1 MKKALALLVTVI
13 LSISIYAKEF
23 SVFKYNNQYGV
34 IDNSR
39 KVVILP
45 EYAKIS
51 TNQKSYYF
59 CYSNDER
66 IDIYNPK
73 MELIYSIQGNAE
85 LKKFSD
91 YEYILKKR
99 SDKKF
104 YLLNLKTLDLSE
116 YQKSEKYIYEYAY
129 TDDVALV
136 MEIGT
141 KNVSYSIADIN
152 GNIIL
157 RDIEQADIVFSDGL
171 LAVWMEDGKSGFV
184 DKTGKFVIETKFYR
198 NPADEGPRKFPAL
211 GYFFNEGLG
220 IVQSEKG
227 VWKILDKKG
236 NETLIPNSIHLYGGC
251 FVNGLIVVKDKNG
264 KFGYMNSKAEIV
276 IPYVFDSASTFG
288 GKYAMVVY
296 DSKDAVIDKKGKIFL
311 SEDIMLK
318 QK

>member
-1 MKKALALLVTVI
+1 MKRALALLVALI
-13 LSISIYAKEF
+13 ISISIYAKEF
-23 SVFKYNNQYGV
+23 SVFKYNNHYGV
-34 IDNSR
+34 IDNNR
-39 KVVILP
+39 KVIIPP
-45 EYAKIS
+45 EYDRIS
-51 TNQKSYYF
+51 KTDQAYFF
-59 CYSNDER
+59 CYDSNDSLF
-66 IDIYNPK
+66 IYSPDVK
-73 MELIYSIQGNAE
+73 LIYSIKE
-85 LKKFSD
+85 KTSLTRYSD
-91 YEYILKKR
+91 YEYIVKKR
-99 SDKKF
+99 SDSNF
-104 YLLNLKTLDLSE
+104 YLLNLKTLKLSE
-116 YQKSEKYIYEYAY
+116 YQKSGKYMYEYAY
-129 TDDVALV
+129 SDDVALV
-136 MEIGT
+136 MEVGT

-198 NPADEGPRKFPAL
+198 NLADEGPRKFPAL

-251 FVNGLIVVKDKNG
+251 FVNGLIVVKDENK
-264 KFGYMNSKAEIV
+264 KFGYMNSKAEIA
-276 IPYVFDSASTFG
+276 IPYIFDSASTFE

-311 SEDIMLK
+311 CEDIMLK